1 MNYELFCN
9 FVAKSKTQTNMIL
22 IADSGSTK
30 TDWTLLHSANP
41 FLKSEE
47 IATFRTQ
54 GITPIHQTAG
64 DIRDIIERELLPQL
78 SSFPRA
84 KLIQSGVLESPL
96 LQNLHLFFYGS
107 GCTPAHVPMM
117 IQLMN
122 EELSPKTVEVHS
134 DLMAAAR
141 ALCGHEAGMA
151 CILGTGANS
160 CLYDGENIVQ
170 NTPALGY
177 ILGDEGSGSVLGRLF
192 LNAIF
197 KNPALANVRDEFL
210 KVNKW
215 EQKDIIQKVY
225 REPMVNRWLAS
236 LSPFIM
242 EHIGNPYI
250 KQLVIDNFR
259 DFFRKNIVPYNRP
272 DLPVHFVGS
281 MAHHYQEQL
290 EEAAHA
296 EGFTVGNI
304 LQSPIEGLVIYHGAP
319 AQTV

>member
-1 MNYELFCN
+1 
-9 FVAKSKTQTNMIL
+9 MIL

-30 TDWTLLHSANP
+30 TDWTLLHSTNP
-41 FLKSEE
+41 LLKSEV

-54 GITPIHQTAG
+54 GITPIHQTVG
-64 DIRDIIERELLPQL
+64 DIRDIIERELMPQL

-84 KLIQSGVLESPL
+84 KLIEMGVLESPL
-96 LQNLHLFFYGS
+96 LQNLQLYFYGS

-117 IQLMN
+117 VQLMV

-141 ALCGHEAGMA
+141 ALCQHEAGMA

-197 KNPALANVRDEFL
+197 KNPALATVRDEFL
-210 KVNKW
+210 KANKM
-215 EQKDIIQKVY
+215 ELKDIIQKVY

-242 EHIGNPYI
+242 EHIDNPFIREIVVY
-250 KQLVIDNFR
+250 NFR
-259 DFFRKNIVPYNRP
+259 EFFRKNIVPYNRP
-272 DLPVHFVGS
+272 DLQVHFVGS
-281 MAHHYQEQL
+281 MAHHYREEL
-290 EEAAHA
+290 EEAAKA
-296 EGFTVGNI
+296 EGFELGNI
-304 LQSPIEGLVIYHGAP
+304 LQSPMEGLLTYHGA
-319 AQTV
+319 